1 MISFVKPMRVLLIN
15 SNREQSPWPAAPI
28 GLSMVACATEQAGHE
43 VSFLDLAFAKKPP
56 RDVRERAAAFQ
67 PDVIGI
73 SIRNLDNCNFDAPRF
88 YLDEVRDDVVK
99 VAREVAVKAKVVIG
113 GAAVNLAPW
122 DILQH
127 VGADYALAGEGEKAL
142 PDFLDGLARGVEL
155 QAIPGVVDR
164 LGKKP
169 EPNYAPQFSGDR
181 VFNGEPPA
189 GRSQVDDFEV
199 RGKSELYRW
208 VDWPTYVGHGAP
220 YPIQTKRGCALR
232 CTYCAYNN
240 IEGRTYRTRE
250 PKLIADEIEQVVKEY
265 GVRSIDFVDSTFN
278 IPEKHA
284 VALCD
289 ELSQR
294 KLPEDVELS
303 TMGINPAAM
312 STELLQSMRRAGFRH
327 VMCTPE
333 SASNVTLK
341 SLKKG
346 FNRDQVE
353 FAAAQLKKANINTL
367 WFFMFGA
374 PGETVETIKESLDFC
389 ERHVRDEDVALFT
402 AGIRVYPGT
411 PLEKECKEAGW
422 FADDDNLVRPSW
434 YVAPTIT
441 IADMYRLL
449 IEAAIDHPNWTTAAE
464 GILNPGIVSFVERS
478 YRFFGGR
485 APLWSKLP
493 QIFRFMGKMGVRK
506 KVLLKMNDLL
516 ISRTPAQLPNVEEMK
531 ARQANRPLRLK
542 VQA

>member
-1 MISFVKPMRVLLIN
+1 MRVLLIN

-28 GLSMVACATEQAGHE
+28 GLSMVACGTEAAGHE
-43 VSFLDLAFAKKPP
+43 ISFLDLAFAKNPP
-56 RDVRERAAAFQ
+56 REVRARAADFN

-73 SIRNLDNCNFDAPRF
+73 SIRNMDNCNFDAPRF

-99 VAREVAVKAKVVIG
+99 VAREVAGKAKVVIG

-122 DILQH
+122 DILNH
-127 VGADYALAGEGEKAL
+127 VEADYALAGEGEKAL
-142 PDFLDGLARGVEL
+142 PAFLEGLKNGVEL
-155 QAIPGVVDR
+155 QTIPGVVDR

-169 EPNYAPQFSGDR
+169 EPSQAPQFSFDR

-189 GRSQVDDFEV
+189 GRSVVEDFEV

-208 VDWPTYVGHGAP
+208 VDWPTYTANGAP

-240 IEGRTYRTRE
+240 IEGRTYRTRS

-265 GVRSIDFVDSTFN
+265 GVRSVDFVDSTFN

-284 VALCD
+284 IALCD
-289 ELSQR
+289 ELSRR
-294 KLPEDVELS
+294 KLPEDLELS
-303 TMGINPAAM
+303 TMGVNPAAM
-312 STELLQSMRRAGFRH
+312 STELLESMRRAGFRH
-327 VMCTPE
+327 LMCTPE

-346 FNRDQVE
+346 FTRDQVE
-353 FAAAQLKKANINTL
+353 YAASQLAKANMKTL
-367 WFFMFGA
+367 WFFMLGA
-374 PGETVETIKESLDFC
+374 PGETVETIEESLDFC
-389 ERHVRDEDVALFT
+389 KRYVREEDVALFT

-411 PLEKECKEAGW
+411 PLEKECKEEGW
-422 FADDDNLVRPSW
+422 FAEDDNLVRPSW

-449 IEAAIDHPNWTTAAE
+449 IEGAIDHPNWMTAAE
-464 GILNPGIVSFVERS
+464 GILNPGMVSFVEKS
-478 YRFFGGR
+478 YRLFGGK
-485 APLWSKLP
+485 APLWSKMP
-493 QIFRFMGKMGVRK
+493 QLFRFMSKLGVRK
-506 KVLLKMNDLL
+506 KVLMKINDLL
-516 ISRTPAQLPNVEEMK
+516 VSRTPAQLPNVAEMK
-531 ARQANRPLRLK
+531 ARKPGRSPKLK